1 MASRLPV
8 LLLVV
13 CGTIRDC
20 DGDAGIAAG
29 GKAHL
34 PLLRR
39 FLPDHHGVAGARQ
52 LSIRINRIDPE
63 PFFRSFPIL
72 GAGGLAGP
80 SRIRRDRWQDFAME
94 TLRAVGTPAPRGLL
108 RSPSPFVLVFAPTTC
123 RGLGQ
128 AAVEA
133 KTNQRTSIP
142 AHRGRRAEKD
152 GLK

>member
-39 FLPDHHGVAGARQ
+39 FLPDHHGVAGARR

-80 SRIRRDRWQDFAME
+80 SRKCDSAISCPSRSATVQDRESGW
-94 TLRAVGTPAPRGLL
+94 
-108 RSPSPFVLVFAPTTC
+108 
-123 RGLGQ
+123 
-128 AAVEA
+128 
-133 KTNQRTSIP
+133 
-142 AHRGRRAEKD
+142 
-152 GLK
+152 

>member
-63 PFFRSFPIL
+63 PFFRSFPML

-80 SRIRRDRWQDFAME
+80 SRKRRDRWQDFAM
-94 TLRAVGTPAPRGLL
+94 TRLGAVGTPAPRGRL
-108 RSPSPFVLVFAPTTC
+108 RSTLFRPSPPRAAACSARRPTKA
-123 RGLGQ
+123 RP
-128 AAVEA
+128 
-133 KTNQRTSIP
+133 TNARPS
-142 AHRGRRAEKD
+142 RRAATGERKRMD
-152 GLK
+152 